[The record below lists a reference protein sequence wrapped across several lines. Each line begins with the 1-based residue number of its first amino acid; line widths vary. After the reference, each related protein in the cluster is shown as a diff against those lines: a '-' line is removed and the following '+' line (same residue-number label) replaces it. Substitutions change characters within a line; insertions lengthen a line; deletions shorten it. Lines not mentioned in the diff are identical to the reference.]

1 MRSIL
6 SMRQSSFNTQK
17 KIIPRRGIEEFYDL
31 PTTDG
36 TKLHTGRAWSASEL
50 RLKSFS
56 DLHKLWFVLLKEKNM
71 LLTQR
76 EAFRKSGERESYPS
90 PYRLRKVRKSM
101 ARIQVVLGERKKA
114 ADKAK
119 QMVREIYAQRK
130 QEERI
135 RAIENKMLEDI
146 EGETLELKD

>member
-1 MRSIL
+1 MVCV
-6 SMRQSSFNTQK
+6 
-17 KIIPRRGIEEFYDL
+17 DCV
-31 PTTDG
+31 
-36 TKLHTGRAWSASEL
+36 GRAWSASEL